1 MSRLSKQKRTLRLV
15 VAHDLRPT
23 RLQSPLS
30 QTPAPGRSYARFGAF
45 LDGGGVAA
53 FDAGALR
60 FSRPEAVALDPHARL
75 LLESTQV

>member
-1 MSRLSKQKRTLRLV
+1 M
-15 VAHDLRPT
+15 AHNLFT
-23 RLQSPLS
+23 VKLHSILS
-30 QTPAPGRSYARFGAF
+30 QAPAPGRSYARFGVF
-45 LDGGGVAA
+45 LDGSVAA